1 MKEQQLKKYSKH
13 TYFTLSKA
21 EIICD
26 KNMKAWVSMIF
37 TTKGG
42 FLSERADP
50 FIISSNRQT

>member
-21 EIICD
+21 KMICD

-37 TTKGG
+37 TTN
-42 FLSERADP
+42 E
-50 FIISSNRQT
+50 